1 MPRVSFDA
9 LPGTAR
15 VWVFGSATPLSA
27 EAEQVLLQTVDA
39 FLDGWAAH
47 GAPLTAARHWRD
59 HRFLT
64 IAVDTAQANASGCS
78 IDGLFRELRRIDGT
92 FGSAFLGGAT
102 VFYRD
107 ASGAVAAAARG
118 MIDDLAASG
127 ALTRASVVFDP
138 TVQTLAEWRD
148 RFETV
153 AERSWHGT
161 LLPASA

>member
-1 MPRVSFDA
+1 MPLVSFDV

-15 VWVFGSATPLSA
+15 VWVFGSATPLDA
-27 EAEQVLLQTVDA
+27 EAERALLQTVDA
-39 FLDGWAAH
+39 FLERWAAH
-47 GAPLTAARHWRD
+47 GAPLTSAWDWRD

-64 IAVDTAQANASGCS
+64 IAVDTSQAHASGCS
-78 IDGLFRELRRIDGT
+78 IDGLFRELHRIDGT
-92 FGSAFLGGAT
+92 FGSAFLRGTT

-107 ASGAVAAAARG
+107 HSGEVMAAARSA
-118 MIDDLAASG
+118 MEELAASG

-138 TVQTLAEWRD
+138 TVQTLAEWRE

-161 LLPASA
+161 LLPA